1 MVFGAGSAGPGWGN
15 GKAAAVQYAREGAR
29 VVCVDQYRAA
39 AEGTAHIITLEG
51 GAALALKADVTRSD
65 EVGRAVE
72 ETVRAFGAIDILHN
86 NVGVADVGE
95 LEDITEARWHK
106 VIDANLTGPYL
117 TCRRVIPVMMRAGRG
132 AIINISSVAG
142 TSINQ
147 YPYFSYS
154 ASKAALNHFT
164 RAIAVRYAAHGIR
177 ANVVAPGLIDTPM
190 VERLL
195 AGQHDDLAAMQLTR
209 AALPPMKRQGDAWD
223 VARAAAFLASDDSS
237 YITGICLPVDG
248 GLSCLTG

>member
-147 YPYFSYS
+147 YPYFCTRHRRPRSTISPAPSQS
-154 ASKAALNHFT
+154 AT
-164 RAIAVRYAAHGIR
+164 RRTASGPTSWR
-177 ANVVAPGLIDTPM
+177 PGSSTL
-190 VERLL
+190 RWWS
-195 AGQHDDLAAMQLTR
+195 ACSR
-209 AALPPMKRQGDAWD
+209 
-223 VARAAAFLASDDSS
+223 DSTM
-237 YITGICLPVDG
+237 IWPQCN
-248 GLSCLTG
+248 